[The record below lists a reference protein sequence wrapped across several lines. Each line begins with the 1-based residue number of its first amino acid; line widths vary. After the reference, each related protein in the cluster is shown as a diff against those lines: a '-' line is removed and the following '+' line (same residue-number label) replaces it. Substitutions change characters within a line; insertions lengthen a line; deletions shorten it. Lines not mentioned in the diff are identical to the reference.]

1 MFKAKDYQKL
11 FTNIPDH
18 PKKFP
23 QEVYRLLEDID
34 ILQIT
39 FPTIAK
45 EKGPSNGE
53 EYQPLFDLLFEMGRG
68 NLSLGRIIEGHINAL
83 MLIDTFGTS
92 QQKDKYFNHAR
103 KGALFGVWN
112 TENPQES
119 VKFRKSGTSSV
130 LSGAKSF
137 CTGALN
143 LDFAIVTAHRAKKT
157 QMLIVDVG
165 ENPNLKEDWSLWD
178 PIGMKASVSCR
189 IDFTGTYVRDNQF
202 LGKPQDY
209 YKEPIFSW
217 GGARFSAVQF
227 GGARHIVDNV
237 LNDLSKRKRTDD
249 PYQKYR
255 LGKMAILM
263 KTAELWIS
271 EANQIQQKNVK
282 EISPMERVN
291 FANMMR
297 SACLE
302 ICEEIISIAEKAVGV
317 QGIMLDHPLEQTI
330 RDLRVY
336 LKQAGPDAA
345 LVSVGHFITNGKK
358 QR

>member
-1 MFKAKDYQKL
+1 MFKANNYQKI
-11 FTNIPDH
+11 FNKIPDH
-18 PKKFP
+18 SQKFP

-45 EKGPSNGE
+45 EKVLSNGKE
-53 EYQPLFDLLFEMGRG
+53 TQDLFNLLFEMGRG
-68 NLSLGRIIEGHINAL
+68 NLSVGRIIEGHINAL
-83 MLIDTFGTS
+83 LLIDTFGTAK
-92 QQKDKYFNHAR
+92 QKEKYFSHA
-103 KGALFGVWN
+103 KNGALFGVWN
-112 TENPQES
+112 TEMPKES
-119 VKFRKSGTSSV
+119 VKIRKRGNSAI
-130 LSGAKSF
+130 LFGAKSF

-143 LDFAIVTAHRAKKT
+143 LQFAIVTAHRAKKN
-157 QMLIVDVG
+157 QMLIIDIAK
-165 ENPNLKEDWSLWD
+165 NPQLEEDWSLWD
-178 PIGMKASVSCR
+178 PIGMRASVSCR
-189 IDFTGTYVRDNQF
+189 IDFIGISISEDEF

-209 YKEPIFSW
+209 YKEPHFSW

-227 GGARHIVDNV
+227 GAAQHILDNV

-249 PYQKYR
+249 PYQKFR
-255 LGKMAILM
+255 LGKLAILM

-271 EANQIQQKNVK
+271 EASHVQQQNEE
-282 EISPMERVN
+282 EISTQERVN

-302 ICEEIISIAEKAVGV
+302 ICEKIISIAEKAVGV
-317 QGIMLDHPLEQTI
+317 QGTMLDHPLEQTI

-345 LVSVGHFITNGKK
+345 LASVGHFIAIGKK
-358 QR
+358 QT